1 VLDLLR
7 IGETACGHDEDI
19 VACRLMAL
27 FCRANSV
34 VTCRLSGEQ
43 RTRRGP
49 GAKPFVTQRFI
60 PDVMTIRM
68 LAAAEPERAA
78 NGADVGEVVIA
89 LRMVCMW
96 KGVDCRPQ

>member
-1 VLDLLR
+1 
-7 IGETACGHDEDI
+7 
-19 VACRLMAL
+19 
-27 FCRANSV
+27 
-34 VTCRLSGEQ
+34 
-43 RTRRGP
+43 
-49 GAKPFVTQRFI
+49 VTQRFI